1 MGPDT
6 DQDGIPDTF
15 EMNEIRDKNGNVIA
29 DLKAMGA
36 DPCRKTIAVEVDYMG
51 GAADGHTHKFD
62 PNAITEAVTMF
73 DNAPVPA
80 SVSCPYA
87 GYPKKPTG
95 IDLLVK
101 VDEQIPESNPFGCG
115 DFNDAFKAAHFN
127 PVLSGI
133 FHYNLWVHDHDAS
146 SSGGIACGGGK
157 GDYLV
162 SLGSWCTTVDPPY
175 CTVATQNGDQR
186 DQAGTF
192 NHELGHVLSLGHGGG
207 DVINFKPNYLRIM
220 NYEWEVTG
228 LTDSATGITRLDFS
242 HSALPT
248 LNEQSL
254 SDPLV

>member
-51 GAADGHTHKFD
+51 GAEDGHTHKFD

-146 SSGGIACGGGK
+146 SAGG
-157 GDYLV
+157 L
-162 SLGSWCTTVDPPY
+162 P
-175 CTVATQNGDQR
+175 VAG
-186 DQAGTF
+186 
-192 NHELGHVLSLGHGGG
+192 V
-207 DVINFKPNYLRIM
+207 K
-220 NYEWEVTG
+220 
-228 LTDSATGITRLDFS
+228 GITS
-242 HSALPT
+242 
-248 LNEQSL
+248 
-254 SDPLV
+254 